1 MDADGR
7 NQRQLTVDTNQ
18 DFSPFATPDGSHI
31 VFVTARDGNY
41 HLWQMEIDGS
51 NQKQL
56 TSGPY
61 DVYPRVTPDGK
72 WVVYRKWVSGEFIYK
87 VPIEGGTPV
96 PLTDKQSQGPAVSP
110 DGRLVACIY
119 WSNPGSQPQIALLP
133 IEGGPP
139 VKLFEIPPTLS
150 VFVIQWTPDG
160 RALAYVDT
168 RGGVSNIWR
177 LPIDGRPSTQL
188 TDFKSD
194 LIFRFAWSRDGKEL
208 ALARGTLSRD
218 IVLIRDLRDKQ

>member
-1 MDADGR
+1 
-7 NQRQLTVDTNQ
+7 
-18 DFSPFATPDGSHI
+18 
-31 VFVTARDGNY
+31 
-41 HLWQMEIDGS
+41 MEIDGS

-87 VPIEGGTPV
+87 VPIEGGPPV
-96 PLTDKQSQGPAVSP
+96 PLTDKQSKAPAVSP
-110 DGRLVACIY
+110 DGKLVACWY
-119 WSNPGSQPQIALLP
+119 WSNPESQPPQFALLP

-160 RALAYVDT
+160 SALAYIDY

-194 LIFRFAWSRDGKEL
+194 KIFRFAWSRDGKQL
-208 ALARGTLSRD
+208 ALVRGSVSSD
-218 IVLIRDLRDKQ
+218 VVLIRDLRDQR